1 MKPSELTQALE
12 IVIQAKQPTF
22 IWGPPG
28 GGKSD
33 IVGQT
38 ADRLALELQDV
49 RALLLD
55 PVDLRGL
62 PHVNSDGRAH
72 WATPV
77 FLPHHG
83 AGVFFLDELNAA
95 PPLTQAACYQL
106 VLDRK
111 LGEYTLPDG
120 WVVIAAG
127 NREEDASL
135 THRMPSALRNRF
147 VHLEL
152 ETDLDDWC
160 RWAVEHGIESAV
172 LAFIR
177 FRPDLLHDF
186 SDRKARA
193 FPTPRSWEFVSN
205 ITRHEPP
212 PAVEHALVAGAV
224 GTGAAVE
231 NMAFLRLYREL
242 PSIDAIL
249 LDPVGTPVP
258 DQPATL
264 YAVSTA
270 LARRATETTMGRV
283 VTYLDRLPVEY
294 SVMSIRDAVARDKD
308 LAITPEFLKWAIAH
322 KDVVF

>member
-12 IVIQAKQPTF
+12 ILVQAKQPTF

-38 ADRLALELQDV
+38 ADRLALTLQDI
-49 RALLLD
+49 RAVLLD

-62 PHVNSDGRAH
+62 PHLNSDGRAH
-72 WATPV
+72 WATPE
-77 FLPHHG
+77 FLPRDG
-83 AGVFFLDELNAA
+83 AGVLFLDELNAA

-106 VLDRK
+106 VLDRR

-120 WVVIAAG
+120 WTVIAAG

-152 ETDLDDWC
+152 ETNLDDWC
-160 RWAVEHGIESAV
+160 RWAVEYDIEPPV

-186 SDRKARA
+186 QDRKARA

-212 PAVEHALVAGAV
+212 PAIEHALVAGAV
-224 GTGAAVE
+224 GAGAAVE
-231 NMAFLRLYREL
+231 YMAFLRLYREL

-249 LDPVGTPVP
+249 LDPEGAPVP

-264 YAVSTA
+264 YAVSAA
-270 LARRATETTMGRV
+270 LARRATSNTIGRV
-283 VTYLDRLPVEY
+283 VKYLNRLPVEY
-294 SVMSIRDAVARDKD
+294 SVMSIRDAVARDEG
-308 LAITPEFLKWAIAH
+308 LATTPEFLKWAIAH